1 MSLERVENTQSKE
14 ELLEDRNTGFAL
26 VVLGL
31 SLYLLHGYF
40 LTSPTSPTSDFLT
53 GCLLGLSVS
62 SLIFGIIYLVKYFY
76 CMKKDA

>member
-1 MSLERVENTQSKE
+1 MSLEKNVNKQINTE
-14 ELLEDRNTGFAL
+14 ILEDRNTGLAL